1 MEFKQE
7 EPWDEENAY
16 LKFSTGGK
24 SIILKELF
32 DDSHFDYSDKEMM
45 VHSPR
50 GAIEAAA
57 KPSPKRL
64 STKSA
69 DPALAITG
77 QLFEKI
83 QETLGDD
90 PELLEKLK
98 AKLGTTLDISAL
110 PPALGPDTAVPDAVP
125 PGDTAASSCGLQLP
139 KSWEA
144 PPTGASQQARVID
157 DLEKLG

>member
-16 LKFSTGGK
+16 LKFTTGGK

-69 DPALAITG
+69 DPALAITE
-77 QLFEKI
+77 QLFTKI
-83 QETLGDD
+83 QETLGED
-90 PELLEKLK
+90 PELLQRLK
-98 AKLGTTLDISAL
+98 DKLGPTFEISSL
-110 PPALGPDTAVPDAVP
+110 PPALGPDTLAPDAVP
-125 PGDTAASSCGLQLP
+125 IGDAAASSCGLQVP

-144 PPTGASQQARVID
+144 PPTGASEEGRVID